1 MRPMNAPQLLTTS
14 EAAKLLG
21 VQAQTLR
28 VWRLSGKGPSYVRL
42 GSGRFAR
49 ACYTHEAIASWI
61 TARTFTSTSDETTR
75 RAAGTAA

>member
-1 MRPMNAPQLLTTS
+1 MNAPELLTTS
-14 EAAKLLG
+14 QAAKLLG

-49 ACYTHEAIASWI
+49 ACYSIEELRRWIAAHTFSSTAHE
-61 TARTFTSTSDETTR
+61 TQNKV
-75 RAAGTAA
+75 AGTAA

>member
-1 MRPMNAPQLLTTS
+1 MNATPLLPTS
-14 EAAKLLG
+14 EAAKVLG

-49 ACYTHEAIASWI
+49 ACYSIEELNRWIA
-61 TARTFTSTSDETTR
+61 AHTFTSTSHETQK